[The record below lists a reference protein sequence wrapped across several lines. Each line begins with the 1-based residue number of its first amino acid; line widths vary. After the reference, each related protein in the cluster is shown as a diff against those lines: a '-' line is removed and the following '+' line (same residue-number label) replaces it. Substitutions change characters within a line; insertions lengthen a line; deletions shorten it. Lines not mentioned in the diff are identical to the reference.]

1 MFMLSAILSLFLSVI
16 GTMIGGF
23 VGGRVSGN
31 FPNASIAA
39 LISAVAIGVVT
50 FIAVSLIVSIIESL
64 PIIGGIIMSTP
75 IGELLTGGAVV
86 LALIH
91 ALPMLIFAL
100 IGGATAKPK
109 PDVSVQVYQGP
120 N

>member
-1 MFMLSAILSLFLSVI
+1 MVMGLLV
-16 GTMIGGF
+16 GF
-23 VGGRVSGN
+23 
-31 FPNASIAA
+31 
-39 LISAVAIGVVT
+39 
-50 FIAVSLIVSIIESL
+50 IEGL

-109 PDVSVQVYQGP
+109 PDVYVQVYQEP